1 MILLQIHSQVSTGGT
16 SSARINIGR
25 KCGKKKAAIKWDSRC
40 QQAFDD
46 LKTLCTMAPILA
58 YANFTKPLKLH
69 TDTCGTGL
77 GAVLYQT
84 REDGTEAVIAYAS
97 RSLNKAE
104 FHYPAHRLE
113 FLTLKWAVV
122 EKFHEYL
129 YVSTFDVHTNNN
141 PFTYILTTAKLD
153 AASHCWVASLA
164 NYNFRLH
171 YQSGKTNI
179 NTDALSRVSWP
190 ECMPDNLGTS
200 LKVNAAAIRAI
211 QEAALDQ
218 PACPIEAFSYD
229 LHVIG
234 AIQDSQQ
241 VAQMTLD
248 DWQQAQ
254 EVDPVLGIIIRRLK
268 AGMLDQDCCKQ
279 ANSPKLNQYKKE
291 WNNLISQKGI
301 LYRQARPRELNETH
315 LQLVLPPTFREVALK
330 GCHDEV
336 GHLGLERMLDLMHG
350 RFFWPH
356 MAVQVKEHIG
366 KCHPCLAFKARQP
379 KAPLENIMPTHPL
392 ELVHLDFLC
401 LEPGKGQEENV
412 LVITDH
418 FTRYAQ
424 AYVTRTQMA
433 QTMAKTLWDKFIV
446 HYGLAE
452 KILTDQ
458 GCNFES
464 QLVADL
470 CELIGVQK
478 IQTSPYHLQ
487 TNGQCERF
495 NSTLIN
501 MLGTLPKEKRLEWK
515 NHMGTLVHAYNCTH
529 NSATGFSPYYLMF
542 GRQPHLPD
550 DVAFGLAPCTIT
562 EPNTTKFV
570 QKLREQNKWAHEKAE
585 AFQAKEAERH
595 KCNYNKKGRLQPW
608 KLWTWS

>member
-1 MILLQIHSQVSTGGT
+1 M
-16 SSARINIGR
+16 
-25 KCGKKKAAIKWDSRC
+25 
-40 QQAFDD
+40 
-46 LKTLCTMAPILA
+46 
-58 YANFTKPLKLH
+58 
-69 TDTCGTGL
+69 
-77 GAVLYQT
+77 
-84 REDGTEAVIAYAS
+84 IAYAS
-97 RSLNKAE
+97 KSLNKAE
-104 FHYPAHRLE
+104 SHYPAHKLE
-113 FLTLKWAVV
+113 FLALKWAVV

-129 YVSTFDVHTNNN
+129 YGSTFNVYTDNNLL
-141 PFTYILTTAKLD
+141 TYMLTTAKLD
-153 AASHCWVASLA
+153 AASHRWVASLG

-171 YQSGKTNI
+171 YWAGKSNI
-179 NTDALSRVSWP
+179 NANALSRVTWL
-190 ECMPDNLGTS
+190 ECMPDSLGTG

-218 PACPIEAFSYD
+218 PACPIEAYSCD

-254 EVDPVLGIIIRRLK
+254 EADPILGIVIKRLRE
-268 AGMLDQDCCKQ
+268 GTLDQDWCKKTD
-279 ANSPKLNQYKKE
+279 SPKLSQYKRDQ
-291 WNNLISQKGI
+291 NNLVVQKGI
-301 LYRQARPRELNETH
+301 LYRQTRPRELDETL
-315 LQLVLPPTFREVALK
+315 LQLVLPTAYRQVALR

-336 GHLGLERMLDLMHG
+336 GHLGLERMLDLMCD

-356 MAVQVKEHIG
+356 MAVQAKEHIG

-379 KAPLENIMPTHPL
+379 KAPLENIVATHPL

-433 QTMAKTLWDKFIV
+433 QTMAKTFWDKFIV
-446 HYGLAE
+446 HYGLPE

-470 CELIGVQK
+470 CKLMGVQK
-478 IQTSPYHLQ
+478 IQTSLYHLQ

-501 MLGTLPKEKRLEWK
+501 MLGTLPKEKKLEWK
-515 NHMGTLVHAYNCTH
+515 NHVGTLVHAYNCT
-529 NSATGFSPYYLMF
+529 
-542 GRQPHLPD
+542 
-550 DVAFGLAPCTIT
+550 
-562 EPNTTKFV
+562 
-570 QKLREQNKWAHEKAE
+570 
-585 AFQAKEAERH
+585 
-595 KCNYNKKGRLQPW
+595 
-608 KLWTWS
+608 